1 MKRSD
6 FMYNKFGG
14 FGGGNMQNLLREAQ
28 KMQEEIAKKQQEIE
42 NTVFSST
49 VGGGMVSAEMNG
61 KYELVSLK
69 IKKEVVDPEDVEM
82 LEDLVKSSIS
92 SCLEKI
98 KKAKQESMPNLPNGM
113 GF

>member
-1 MKRSD
+1 
-6 FMYNKFGG
+6 MYNKFGG

-28 KMQEEIAKKQQEIE
+28 KMQEELQKKQQELE
-42 NTVFSST
+42 NTVFSSA

-61 KYELVSLK
+61 KYELISLN

-82 LEDLVKSSIS
+82 LEDLVKSAIS
-92 SCLEKI
+92 ACLEKI
-98 KKAKQESMPNLPNGM
+98 AQAKKDNMPNLPNGM